1 MSYNTDSITD
11 NCYEGTTCLINK
23 FNIRDDKFNI
33 RDEKQ
38 LNIIESQLTLAKISL
53 LNQNPI
59 NGNFDFNHYKS
70 IHKFIFEDL
79 YDLAGEIRT
88 IDISKKGTLFVKA
101 CDIEEISSAC
111 FKLTSRTGS
120 LNSNIEEISS
130 ACFKRLKNKN
140 YFKNLNIECFID
152 EITDFYSVTNN
163 LHPFREGNGRTQR
176 TFLTQLAHN
185 AGYEIDFSEIDADD
199 LLIATIHSSNGVNAY
214 LKNILT
220 KIISPLSDN

>member
-23 FNIRDDKFNI
+23 FNIRD
-33 RDEKQ
+33 EKQ
-38 LNIIESQLTLAKISL
+38 LNIVESQLTLAKISL

-79 YDLAGEIRT
+79 YDWAGEIRT

-111 FKLTSRTGS
+111 FK
-120 LNSNIEEISS
+120 
-130 ACFKRLKNKN
+130 RLKNKN
-140 YFKNLNIECFID
+140 YFKNLTIECFID

-163 LHPFREGNGRTQR
+163 LHPFQEGNGRTQR

-185 AGYEIDFSEIDADD
+185 AGYEIDFSEIDADY